1 MNQRRTLSWTRAIRR
16 IVAFGKR
23 SLLFRKTGYIL
34 FLQCLS
40 HCVQKEY
47 SRGLG
52 KNRHK
57 TPSAAHIRGFQ
68 IPLREN
74 FSLFWFSCNSMFKK
88 EDPDPALYYKWSEAG
103 NGTHSSNSKYR
114 IDANALY
121 SISLCVLLSTKTRR
135 GKSLVGSRTHFRFF
149 AWSCLFLKASL
160 GWCLE
165 TKKSSSLKMAFLQV
179 NKKSCLSFE
188 IAKFGANQVFS
199 L

>member
-1 MNQRRTLSWTRAIRR
+1 MHCQRLQIPFRENFSLFWFSCNSMILKETLTLHCTTSRVTLVCKSNNLRSRR
-16 IVAFGKR
+16 GPLEESLLLGKR

-88 EDPDPALYYKWSEAG
+88 EDPDPALYYK
-103 NGTHSSNSKYR
+103 
-114 IDANALY
+114 
-121 SISLCVLLSTKTRR
+121 
-135 GKSLVGSRTHFRFF
+135 
-149 AWSCLFLKASL
+149 
-160 GWCLE
+160 
-165 TKKSSSLKMAFLQV
+165 
-179 NKKSCLSFE
+179 
-188 IAKFGANQVFS
+188 
-199 L
+199 